1 MASKPKAASKSRAT
15 ASNAVDRQLARYREM
30 RDFNVTAEPSGKAP
44 AKSAG
49 KKPSSGAKQ
58 QAFPFVI
65 QKHAASHLH
74 YDFRLG
80 WNGVLKSWAVTKGPS
95 YVTADKR
102 LAVQVEDHP
111 MEYGGFEGIIPKGQ
125 YGGGTVM
132 VWDQGTWEPQAISAD
147 VDAALRAGSLKFILH
162 GEKLKGKWALI
173 RMGGKAANERKPN
186 WLLIKEHDEFERT
199 SDEPSVT
206 EAEPNS
212 VVTGRDLE
220 QIARSEDHVW
230 NSKDTA
236 KGKAWYRNDKLPA
249 AEEKSAAKK
258 RGTKGKPKYPPRLT
272 AALGEAPKETLPTF
286 IPPELALAA
295 CNPPRTAGWLHELK
309 LDGYRVQV
317 RKDGARVRLL
327 TRTGLDW
334 THRMRPIAQQLKDI
348 PAESAILDGEVVVLN
363 EDGTTRFSDL
373 QAAFQDGARK
383 PLTYFAFDLLHL
395 DGHSLRGLPLIDR
408 KAILA
413 SIVKDVDGALRF
425 SEHLESD
432 GEVIFRKACE
442 LHAEGIVS
450 KRAASLYHSGRGGD
464 WLKLKCVHEHEFVVG
479 GFTEPSN
486 GSHGVGALLL
496 GYYEDGRLVYSGR
509 TGTGFTQKTHR
520 ILRDQ
525 LDKLRQAAV
534 PFDNPPAEARKGAIW
549 VKPKLV
555 AQVSFANWT
564 TDGLVRQAAFKG
576 LREDKPARD
585 VHREEPTMSP
595 KPSAATRV
603 SHTAPPSVA
612 AKTTRPAKS
621 SKSAKPASVRT
632 EHAPVRL
639 THPDKIL
646 DAESQLTKQQLA
658 DYYWA
663 IAPHMLPYIAGRPLS
678 LVRCPEGSGHPCF
691 FQKHV
696 TGTLPPGVE
705 SVDVPDKKTGKIEP
719 YITLSTPEALAGLAQ
734 MGVLEIHPW
743 GSKNDNL
750 ERPDLIIFDLDPDAA
765 ISWRTLADSAAE
777 VRRRLKSLGLESF
790 LKTTGGKGVHVVIP
804 IEAKLDWTAVK
815 QFAHSFALAMEQQR
829 PNLYLSKMSKAARK
843 DRIFIDYLRNE
854 RGATAIAPYSP
865 RARAGAPVALPL
877 SWTDLKLPERPV
889 FRVADFNKWKHR
901 LARDPWKD
909 ILKTLQCLAIENLK
923 TPGSISKK

>member
-1 MASKPKAASKSRAT
+1 MATKSKKASKSRAT
-15 ASNAVDRQLARYREM
+15 ASNAVDRQLERYREM
-30 RDFNVTAEPSGKAP
+30 RDFKVTAEPSGKAP
-44 AKSAG
+44 AKSAA
-49 KKPSSGAKQ
+49 KKSLSKPKQ
-58 QAFPFVI
+58 QALPFVI

-111 MEYGGFEGIIPKGQ
+111 MEYGGFEGVIPKGQ

-147 VDAALRAGSLKFILH
+147 VDSALRAGSLKFILH

-173 RMGGKAANERKPN
+173 RMGGKAANEKKPN
-186 WLLIKEHDEFERT
+186 WLLIKEHDDFERS
-199 SDEPSVT
+199 SDDPAVI

-212 VVTGRDLE
+212 VVTGRDVD

-230 NSKDTA
+230 SSKDTA
-236 KGKAWYRNDKLPA
+236 KDKAWYRNDKLPA
-249 AEEKSAAKK
+249 IEEKATARKSGARA
-258 RGTKGKPKYPPRLT
+258 KPKYSSRLA
-272 AALGEAPKETLPTF
+272 AALSKAPEEALPTF
-286 IPPELALAA
+286 IPPELAQVASD
-295 CNPPRTAGWLHELK
+295 PPRTAGWFHELK
-309 LDGYRVQV
+309 LDGYRIQV

-334 THRMRPIAQQLKDI
+334 THRMRPIAQQVKDI
-348 PAESAILDGEVVVLN
+348 AAESAILDGEVVVLN
-363 EDGTTRFSDL
+363 ESGTTSFADL
-373 QAAFQDGARK
+373 QAAFQEGANK

-395 DGHSLRGLPLIDR
+395 NGHNLRGLPLIDR
-408 KAILA
+408 KAILEPL
-413 SIVKDVDGALRF
+413 VKDVDGVLRY
-425 SEHLESD
+425 SEHIESD

-450 KRAASLYHSGRGGD
+450 KRAASPYHSGRGGD
-464 WLKLKCVHEHEFVVG
+464 WLKLKCVHEQEFVVG
-479 GFTEPSN
+479 GFTELAN
-486 GSHGVGALLL
+486 KSHGVGALLL
-496 GYYEDGRLVYSGR
+496 GYYEDGKLVYAGR

-525 LDKLRQAAV
+525 LDKIRQSAT
-534 PFDNPPAEARKGAIW
+534 PFNNPLAEAIKGAMW

-555 AQVSFANWT
+555 AQVNFATWT
-564 TDGLVRQAAFKG
+564 SDGVVRQAAFKG
-576 LREDKPARD
+576 LREDKPAGEVR
-585 VHREEPTMSP
+585 REEPTMSP
-595 KPSAATRV
+595 KSRTAKRASLEAPS
-603 SHTAPPSVA
+603 SVA
-612 AKTTRPAKS
+612 AKTKRP
-621 SKSAKPASVRT
+621 SKTAKPASSAT

-646 DAESQLTKQQLA
+646 DVESNLTKQQLA

-663 IAPHMLPYIAGRPLS
+663 IAPHMLPYIVGRPVS

-743 GSKNDNL
+743 GSTNKNL
-750 ERPDLIIFDLDPDAA
+750 ERPDIIIFDLDPDEA
-765 ISWRTLADSAAE
+765 ISWRSLADSAAD
-777 VRRRLKSLGLESF
+777 VRAQLKSLGLESF
-790 LKTTGGKGVHVVIP
+790 LKTTGGKGLHVVIP
-804 IEAKLDWTAVK
+804 IDPKLDWAKVK
-815 QFAHSFALAMEQQR
+815 QFAHDFALAMEQQR
-829 PNLYLSKMSKAARK
+829 PKLYLTKMSKAARK

-854 RGATAIAPYSP
+854 RGSTAIAPYSP
-865 RARAGAPVALPL
+865 RARAGAAVALPL
-877 SWTDLKLPERPV
+877 DWADLKLPKRPV
-889 FRVADFNKWKHR
+889 FRVAGFNEWRDR
-901 LARDPWKD
+901 LARDPWKNF
-909 ILKTLQCLAIENLK
+909 LKTHQKLLA
-923 TPGSISKK
+923 